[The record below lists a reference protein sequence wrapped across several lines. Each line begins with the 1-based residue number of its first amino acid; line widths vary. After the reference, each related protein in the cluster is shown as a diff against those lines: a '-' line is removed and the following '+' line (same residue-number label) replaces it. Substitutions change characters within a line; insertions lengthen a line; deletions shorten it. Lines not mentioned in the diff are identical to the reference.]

1 MSSTASIN
9 STPSLLPSKA
19 RWQAIVQATVLEN
32 RWIPKHPLR
41 PSLKQSI
48 FLACEAEE
56 AFYGGA
62 AAGGKSEALL
72 MGALQY
78 VEVPGYAAM
87 IFRKTY
93 ADLALPG
100 ALMDRAHEWLG
111 GTAARWSDKEKTW
124 HFPSGAT
131 LTFGYLDNV
140 RDHFRYQGAQFDYCA
155 FDELTQFPEN
165 QYRYLFS
172 RLRRLQGSRIPS
184 RMRAASNPGGV
195 GHDWVKERFLTN
207 RDPTRI
213 FIPARMADNPAV
225 DQAQYIRSLDKLD
238 PITRAQL
245 LAGDWEAYEGGRF
258 KKEWFRRYVIGLNTY
273 DLYRKGATGWE
284 LVQSWPKQKCWCF
297 GTCDPAAS
305 ERDRADYTAIGAWCV
320 TPGKDLLCLEVVRKH
335 LAVEG
340 IVPEIRA
347 LCGRHALR
355 FVAIEDVSFQAMIV
369 AEARRTVGIPAVR
382 GVAPGGKDKLV
393 RATPAIIR
401 AESGQFYLPE
411 RAPWLEAYLTELL
424 QFSGDAERD
433 AHDDQ
438 VDMTAYAA
446 LEVDRLGVE
455 PVAEEVER
463 RPSSL
468 VPRHDSNQRRRG
480 MFGVR
485 LPMDEDRTANGT
497 TWRPATTTA
506 AVEV

>member
-1 MSSTASIN
+1 MA
-9 STPSLLPSKA
+9 
-19 RWQAIVQATVLEN
+19 
-32 RWIPKHPLR
+32 
-41 PSLKQSI
+41 
-48 FLACEAEE
+48 
-56 AFYGGA
+56 
-62 AAGGKSEALL
+62 
-72 MGALQY
+72 ALQY
-78 VEVPGYAAM
+78 VDTPGYAAI

-124 HFPSGAT
+124 HFPAGAT

-140 RDHFRYQGAQFDYCA
+140 RDHFRYQGSQLDYCA

-195 GHDWVKERFLTN
+195 GHEWVKERFIAG
-207 RDPTRI
+207 REPARV

-245 LAGDWEAYEGGRF
+245 LAGDWDAYEGGRF
-258 KKEWFRRYVIGLNTY
+258 RREWFRQYSVGPDTY
-273 DLYRKGATGWE
+273 DLFKKGPNGWE
-284 LVQSWPKQKCWCF
+284 LVRSWPKQMCWCF

-305 ERDRADYTAIGAWCV
+305 ERDSADFTAMGAWCV
-320 TPGKDLLCLEVVRKH
+320 TPAKDLLCLEVVRKH
-335 LAVEG
+335 LSVAA

-347 LCGRHALR
+347 LRSRHDLR
-355 FVAIEDVSFQAMIV
+355 FVAIEDVAFQQMIL
-369 AEARRTVGIPAVR
+369 AEARRTPGIPAVR
-382 GVAPGGKDKLV
+382 GAEPDGRDKLV
-393 RATPAIIR
+393 RATPAIMR

-411 RAPWLEAYLTELL
+411 RAPWLAAYLSELL
-424 QFSGDAERD
+424 QFSGDADRD
-433 AHDDQ
+433 SYDDQ

-446 LEVDRLGVE
+446 LEVDRMGVE
-455 PVAEEVER
+455 PV
-463 RPSSL
+463 P
-468 VPRHDSNQRRRG
+468 DGIDRRRRSLEPQR
-480 MFGVR
+480 FGNAAQRGLFGTRPQVA
-485 LPMDEDRTANGT
+485 EDRAANGT
-497 TWRPATTTA
+497 AWRPATTRD
-506 AVEV
+506 AVECPTAPGSGVM